1 MRRLYSLGTF
11 EQSISALV
19 QMLDKLQE
27 DVYKDVRQLASVRI
41 KNQLGQIQIIMDF
54 LTTTTDSWKLY
65 IPQQHHVFWCGAPEK
80 DKHSTERL

>member
-27 DVYKDVRQLASVRI
+27 DVYKDVLQLASVRI

-54 LTTTTDSWKLY
+54 LTTTTDSWS
-65 IPQQHHVFWCGAPEK
+65 PFSRRSGSP
-80 DKHSTERL
+80 

>member
-54 LTTTTDSWKLY
+54 LTITTDSWSPFSRRSGSPK
-65 IPQQHHVFWCGAPEK
+65 PHPPVVEK
-80 DKHSTERL
+80 Q